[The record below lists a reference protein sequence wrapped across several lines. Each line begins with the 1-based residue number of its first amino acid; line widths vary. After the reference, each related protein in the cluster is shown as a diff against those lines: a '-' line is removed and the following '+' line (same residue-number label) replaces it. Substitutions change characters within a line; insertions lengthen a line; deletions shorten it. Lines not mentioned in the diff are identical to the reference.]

1 MAIFI
6 ILGHLF
12 PILEQLCTLPT
23 NLIIIFA
30 FSNFD
35 RIQIKIAEDV
45 ELD

>member
-12 PILEQLCTLPT
+12 PILATALYTPT